1 MREGSGLVAFSERF
15 PKRYYDVGIAEQHA
29 LTFAAGLAVEG
40 YRPVVAIYSTF
51 LQRAYDQLIHDIC
64 LQDLPV
70 LLAVDRGG
78 LVGPDGPT
86 HAGSFDLS
94 YLRCL
99 PNMTVMTPAD
109 ENELRRMLSTA
120 FQLKGPA
127 AVRYPRGTGT
137 GVAIDPELTTL
148 PVGKAEVRRTGR
160 GIAILAFGTLL
171 DTALTVGEELNATVV
186 NMRFVKPL
194 DQDLLLELARTH
206 ELLVTVEENAL
217 QGGAGSAV
225 LECLAAANLPVA
237 CLNLGLPDRFVE
249 HGERNELLAECGL
262 DAGGVRRAILRVTP
276 KRLAP
281 RVESA

>member
-1 MREGSGLVAFSERF
+1 
-15 PKRYYDVGIAEQHA
+15 
-29 LTFAAGLAVEG
+29 
-40 YRPVVAIYSTF
+40 
-51 LQRAYDQLIHDIC
+51 
-64 LQDLPV
+64 LPV

-99 PNMTVMTPAD
+99 PNMTVMTPSD
-109 ENELRRMLSTA
+109 ENEMRQMLSTA

-127 AVRYPRGTGT
+127 AVRYPRATGK
-137 GVAIDPELTTL
+137 GVAIDPELATL
-148 PVGKAEVRRTGR
+148 PIGKAEVRRTGR

-194 DQDLLLELARTH
+194 DRDLVLELGRTH

-225 LECLAAANLPVA
+225 LECLAAASLQVA

-249 HGERNELLAECGL
+249 HGERTELLAECGL
-262 DAGGVRRAILRVTP
+262 DAEGMRRAILRVAP
-276 KRLAP
+276 QRLAP
-281 RVESA
+281 RAETG

>member
-1 MREGSGLVAFSERF
+1 VAFSERF

-29 LTFAAGLAVEG
+29 LTFAAGLAAEG

-94 YLRCL
+94 YLRSL
-99 PNMTVMTPAD
+99 PNMTVMTPAN
-109 ENELRRMLSTA
+109 EHELRQMLSTG
-120 FQLKGPA
+120 FHLKGPA
-127 AVRYPRGTGT
+127 AVRYPRATGT
-137 GVAIDPELTTL
+137 GVVIDPELALL

-171 DTALTVGEELNATVV
+171 DTALIVGDELNATVV

-194 DQDLLLELARTH
+194 DRDLVLELGHTH

-225 LECLAAANLPVA
+225 LECLAAASLPVA
-237 CLNLGLPDRFVE
+237 CLNLGLPDRFIE
-249 HGERNELLAECGL
+249 HGERTELLTECGL
-262 DAGGVRRAILRVTP
+262 DAEGMRRAILRVAP
-276 KRLAP
+276 QRLAP
-281 RVESA
+281 RAESA

>member
-1 MREGSGLVAFSERF
+1 
-15 PKRYYDVGIAEQHA
+15 
-29 LTFAAGLAVEG
+29 
-40 YRPVVAIYSTF
+40 
-51 LQRAYDQLIHDIC
+51 
-64 LQDLPV
+64 
-70 LLAVDRGG
+70 
-78 LVGPDGPT
+78 
-86 HAGSFDLS
+86 
-94 YLRCL
+94 
-99 PNMTVMTPAD
+99 MTVMTPAD
-109 ENELRRMLSTA
+109 ENEMRRMLSTA

-137 GVAIDPELTTL
+137 GVTIDPELTTL

-171 DTALTVGEELNATVV
+171 DTALTVGEALNATVV

-194 DQDLLLELARTH
+194 DRDLVLELGHTH

-225 LECLAAANLPVA
+225 LECLAAASLSVA

-249 HGERNELLAECGL
+249 HGERAELLAECGL
-262 DAGGVRRAILRVTP
+262 DAEGMRRAILRVAP
-276 KRLAP
+276 QRLAP